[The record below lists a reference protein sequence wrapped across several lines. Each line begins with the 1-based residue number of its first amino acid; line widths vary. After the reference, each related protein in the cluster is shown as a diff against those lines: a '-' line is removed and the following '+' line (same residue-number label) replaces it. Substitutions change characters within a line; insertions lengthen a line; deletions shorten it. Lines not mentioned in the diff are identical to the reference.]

1 MFEYSKE
8 SAAYLAQ
15 LNGIEFICEEPSEEL
30 EETARKLA
38 ELYEDRLP
46 ALAEFILEEMETDG
60 LDFGPLTVSELM
72 DALGKPQIDLD
83 TSVVHYL
90 EQTLDDHI
98 FDVEFDGDLEEFL
111 IFTLDG

>member
-8 SAAYLAQ
+8 DAAYLAQ

-46 ALAEFILEEMETDG
+46 ALAEFMLEEMETDG
-60 LDFGPLTVSELM
+60 LDFGPLTDSE
-72 DALGKPQIDLD
+72 PQIDLD

>member
-8 SAAYLAQ
+8 DAAYLAQ

-72 DALGKPQIDLD
+72 DALFGADAGRP
-83 TSVVHYL
+83 Y
-90 EQTLDDHI
+90 
-98 FDVEFDGDLEEFL
+98 F
-111 IFTLDG
+111 